1 MTGAPMQNQ
10 PDSDRDWFED
20 FLKRWANPK
29 RIYRGWWIVLVGF
42 FLLAV
47 AARAQVGALFGLWME
62 LDRSIVRGGQEGFP
76 SNADINLRIGMIL
89 ILAPVVGFLV
99 DRFGPAITIL
109 PIVVGAAIVFAAANF
124 TGEIWLL
131 YLAWLVIEGI
141 LAGSLLIGFAK
152 AVIFLFSRN
161 RGKALAVLLAGVTL
175 APLLP
180 FIRFGRIGYW
190 LFPYDYTRGV
200 WPDVRGVPQVFQLID
215 IAILLAIG
223 SILVYLVWRRRL
235 LHRESTRGEG
245 FSTEHDLGA
254 AVEQKP
260 TVPPVP
266 EPSPPL
272 RSILR
277 SRSYL
282 LLIAASGLQAS
293 VLVLA
298 LFTPGYWTN
307 WHIVFPLRKV
317 YSAFPFYDEPIAA
330 YLLGALVLLGT
341 GVLADRFGGRR
352 VLIGT
357 MVAQFAC
364 VVAAGSG
371 NLVVDNLA
379 FAIGVGAG
387 AGGLSAAALIVLTEY
402 WGTRHFGVLLGI
414 LASFAVGV
422 HGLVTR
428 LYLPAMFERDFWP
441 PYVFLFLI
449 SLALLAIALVLILL
463 MKRPQSAVPN
473 PPMAKAEPQ
482 VTSP

>member
-1 MTGAPMQNQ
+1 MTGVPMQNQ

-29 RIYRGWWIVLVGF
+29 RIYRGWWVVLVGF

-47 AARAQVGALFGLWME
+47 AARAQGGALFELEMEFRQLRTGTDDFPQAFDVHLGLVAAV
-62 LDRSIVRGGQEGFP
+62 IV
-76 SNADINLRIGMIL
+76 
-89 ILAPVVGFLV
+89 APIDGYAV
-99 DRFGPAITIL
+99 DRFDPKVLIL
-109 PIVVGAAIVFAAANF
+109 PILIGAATLSFVAEISDNLWLRYFAWVVIMAA
-124 TGEIWLL
+124 
-131 YLAWLVIEGI
+131 
-141 LAGSLLIGFAK
+141 LAGALLIGFAK
-152 AVIFLFSRN
+152 VVTSWFSRH
-161 RGKALAVLLAGVTL
+161 RGKAFAGLLAGVML
-175 APLLP
+175 APALP
-180 FIRFGRIGYW
+180 FPSIQRVGYW
-190 LFPYDYTRGV
+190 LFPYDYSRGV
-200 WPDVRGVPQVFQLID
+200 WPDLRQFQLVD
-215 IAILLAIG
+215 AAVLFVVG
-223 SILVYLVWRRRL
+223 SAVAYFVLRSRFRNNWSAR
-235 LHRESTRGEG
+235 RESVLLRDDQEPDEEEG
-245 FSTEHDLGA
+245 PKIA
-254 AVEQKP
+254 
-260 TVPPVP
+260 PVD

-272 RSILR
+272 KSILFG
-277 SRSYL
+277 RSYL

-317 YSAFPFYDEPIAA
+317 YSALPFYDEPIAA

-364 VVAAGSG
+364 VMAAGSG

-422 HGLVTR
+422 HALVTR

-449 SLALLAIALVLILL
+449 SLALLALALVLILL

-473 PPMAKAEPQ
+473 PPTAKAEPQ